1 MLCWSMKAWT
11 DIIKEHTPYNTND
24 TEYFIDMGVKIER
37 FQDGTFR
44 IFNVMTSKHKFE
56 EVTAEQ
62 YDVFERKG
70 FKPGAYR
77 VVMDYL
83 CDDVARCKFDDKKRK
98 RIIEQYLEFKKKYI
112 NFVQI

>member
-11 DIIKEHTPYNTND
+11 DIIKEHTPYKTND

-83 CDDVARCKFDDKKRK
+83 CDDVARSRYNLDKRK